1 MAISIKNPEVERM
14 ARALARKRRTTVTGA
29 IKLALSNELSLCT
42 KKRAAIANIQQRIA
56 KQPIDWSL
64 SDDEILGYDENGLAN

>member
-14 ARALARKRRTTVTGA
+14 ARALARQRRTTVTGA
-29 IKLALSNELSLCT
+29 MKLALSNELNHCA
-42 KKRAAIANIQQRIA
+42 KKRAAITNIQRRIA

-64 SDDEILGYDENGLAN
+64 SDD